1 MQSRTY
7 FGDVLI
13 PLDGKRVAV
22 SGGLW
27 FNRFIVQNNADW
39 FLQTGL
45 RVLHPKKW
53 EKAGIKDVSWG
64 NITLAF
70 NNDEMKKFMDNVK
83 QRKDPTKDDRSFAFH
98 YDDKGNIYQT
108 RGCPVN
114 GCVNQ
119 FLLENRIEEIKNSLR

>member
-1 MQSRTY
+1 M
-7 FGDVLI
+7 L
-13 PLDGKRVAV
+13 
-22 SGGLW
+22 
-27 FNRFIVQNNADW
+27 
-39 FLQTGL
+39 TGL